1 MARFVFT
8 TIAVSAL
15 AASLGYSSAHADAVE
30 DFYHGKTIT
39 FVIASNPGGSYDI
52 YSRLLADNMPRYIP
66 GKPTMIVKHAGGS
79 GGGLPMTNA
88 FHNTGQRDGSEIGMT
103 QQTAVLAQILTPDV
117 VKYDARQWGW
127 IGLMTPIRNMLG
139 VGHTAP
145 AQTLDE
151 AKEKEVLVGATGR
164 ASPMYIVPIMLNE
177 IYGTKFK
184 PVMGYKNVAEVDL
197 AMERGEVFGRGASWQ
212 SVVSQKPQYIAEKK
226 FKALVVDGLT
236 RDPEI
241 PDVPLMIELAK
252 TDQQKQA
259 VMLVS
264 SAAEFGRSV
273 FTPPGVP
280 ADRLAALRKA
290 FDATMKDPAFLA
302 EAKKRDAP
310 IEPQNAAYL
319 EKTTAAVI
327 NSPPEVVA
335 IARKL
340 MGE

>member
-1 MARFVFT
+1 MARQMFKCLALSFM
-8 TIAVSAL
+8 AGMVSGVAQ
-15 AASLGYSSAHADAVE
+15 ADAIE
-30 DFYHGKTIT
+30 DFYRGKTIT

-52 YSRLLADNMPRYIP
+52 YSRLLANHMPSHIP
-66 GKPTMIVKHAGGS
+66 GKPTMVIKHAGGS

-88 FHNTGQRDGSEIGMT
+88 FHNTGKRDGTEIGMT
-103 QQTAVLAQILTPDV
+103 QQTAILAQVLTPDV
-117 VKYDARQWGW
+117 AKYDARQWNW

-139 VGHTAP
+139 VWHTAP

-151 AKEKEVLVGATGR
+151 AKTKEVLVGATGR
-164 ASPMYIVPIMLNE
+164 ASPMYIVPMVLNE
-177 IYGTKFK
+177 IAGTHFK
-184 PVMGYKNVAEVDL
+184 PVMGYQNVAEVDL

-212 SVVSQKPQYIAEKK
+212 SVVSQKPHYIAEKK

-241 PDVPLMIELAK
+241 PDVPLLIELAK
-252 TDQQKQA
+252 TEQHKQA
-259 VMLVS
+259 VTLVS

-273 FTPPGVP
+273 FAPPGVP
-280 ADRLAALRKA
+280 TDRIAALRKA
-290 FDATMKDPAFLA
+290 FDATMKDAVFLD

-310 IEPQNAAYL
+310 IEPQSADYL
-319 EKTTAAVI
+319 AKTTATVI
-327 NSPPEVVA
+327 NSSPEVIA

>member
-1 MARFVFT
+1 
-8 TIAVSAL
+8 
-15 AASLGYSSAHADAVE
+15 
-30 DFYHGKTIT
+30 
-39 FVIASNPGGSYDI
+39 
-52 YSRLLADNMPRYIP
+52 
-66 GKPTMIVKHAGGS
+66 
-79 GGGLPMTNA
+79 
-88 FHNTGQRDGSEIGMT
+88 MT
-103 QQTAVLAQILTPDV
+103 QQTAILAQVLTPDV
-117 VKYDARQWGW
+117 VKYDARQWNW

-139 VGHTAP
+139 VWHTAP
-145 AQTLDE
+145 AQTLE
-151 AKEKEVLVGATGR
+151 QAKEKEVLVGATGR
-164 ASPMYIVPIMLNE
+164 ASPMYIVPVVLNE

-212 SVVSQKPQYIAEKK
+212 SVVSQKPHYIAEKK

-241 PDVPLMIELAK
+241 PDVPLLIELAK
-252 TDQQKQA
+252 TEQHKQA

-273 FTPPGVP
+273 FAPPGVP
-280 ADRLAALRKA
+280 ADRVTALRKA
-290 FDATMKDPAFLA
+290 FDATMKDPAFLE
-302 EAKKRDAP
+302 EAKKREAP
-310 IEPQNAAYL
+310 IEPQTADHLA
-319 EKTTAAVI
+319 KTTAIVI

>member
-1 MARFVFT
+1 MTRTIFAAAIMAAST
-8 TIAVSAL
+8 GL
-15 AASLGYSSAHADAVE
+15 AASLASADPIE
-30 DFYHGKTIT
+30 EFYGGKTIT
-39 FVIASNPGGSYDI
+39 FVIASNPGGSYDV
-52 YSRLLADNMPRYIP
+52 YSRILANHMPNHIP
-66 GKPTMIVKHAGGS
+66 GKPTMIIRHAGGS

-88 FHNTGQRDGSEIGMT
+88 FHNTAKRDGTEIGMT
-103 QQTAVLAQILTPDV
+103 QQTAVLAQVLTPDV
-117 VKYDARQWGW
+117 VKYDARQWNW

-139 VGHTAP
+139 VWHTAP

-164 ASPMYIVPIMLNE
+164 ASPMYIVPIVLNE

-212 SVVSQKPQYIAEKK
+212 SVVSQKPQYIAEKM

-241 PDVPLMIELAK
+241 PDVPLLIELAK
-252 TDQQKQA
+252 TERHKQA

-264 SAAEFGRSV
+264 STAEFGRSV
-273 FTPPGVP
+273 FAPPGVP
-280 ADRLAALRKA
+280 ADRVAALRKA
-290 FDATMKDPAFLA
+290 FDATMKDPAFLE
-302 EAKKRDAP
+302 EAKKRNAP
-310 IEPQNAAYL
+310 IEPQSGDSLA
-319 EKTTAAVI
+319 KTTAAVI
-327 NSPPEVVA
+327 NSPPEVVV

>member
-1 MARFVFT
+1 MIRFAFPITAVAALTALGCGAAR
-8 TIAVSAL
+8 
-15 AASLGYSSAHADAVE
+15 ADAVE
-30 DFYHGKTIT
+30 DFYRGKTIT
-39 FVIASNPGGSYDI
+39 FIIASNPGGSYDI
-52 YSRLLADNMPRYIP
+52 YSRLLADHMPSHIP

-88 FHNTGQRDGSEIGMT
+88 FYNTGRRDGSEIGMT
-103 QQTAVLAQILTPDV
+103 QQTAILAQILTPDL

-139 VGHTAP
+139 VWHTAP

-151 AKEKEVLVGATGR
+151 AKKKEVLVGATGR
-164 ASPMYIVPIMLNE
+164 ASPTYIVPIALNK

-184 PVMGYKNVAEVDL
+184 PVMGYKNVAGIDL

-212 SVVSQKPQYIAEKK
+212 SVVSQKPQYITEKK

-241 PDVPLMIELAK
+241 PDVPLLVELAK
-252 TDQQKQA
+252 TEQHKQA
-259 VMLVS
+259 AMLVS
-264 SAAEFGRSV
+264 SASEFGRSV

-280 ADRLAALRKA
+280 ADRLSALRKA

-302 EAKKRDAP
+302 EAKKRKAP

-319 EKTTAAVI
+319 EKITADVI
-327 NSPPEVVA
+327 NSSPEVVA
-335 IARKL
+335 IARHL
-340 MGE
+340 MEE